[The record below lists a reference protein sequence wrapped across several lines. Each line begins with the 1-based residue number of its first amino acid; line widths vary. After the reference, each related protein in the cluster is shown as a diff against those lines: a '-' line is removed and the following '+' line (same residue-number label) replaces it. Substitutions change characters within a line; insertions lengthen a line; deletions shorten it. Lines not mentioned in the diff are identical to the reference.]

1 MAPIRTALVGLSA
14 SAKTSWAYRAHLPYL
29 LSPLG
34 RSKYQIVALQNSSVE
49 AARNAI
55 AKFDLPSE
63 TKAYGTP
70 EDLAADEDIDLVVV
84 CTRVDVHHSNALP
97 SLKAGKAVFV
107 EWPLAQDIKHAKEL
121 VDAAGENGAKNF
133 VGLQGRFAPP
143 IVKIRELI
151 SEGKI
156 GKILSSEL
164 HGTGGTVDREIL
176 PTTLQYFSQR
186 AVGGNGFIIGLG
198 HIFDAYQTIV
208 GDIANIKSHL
218 HLQRPS
224 IRIRDTES
232 DKFVDTVTSNVP
244 DITFATGT
252 LKESTTVQKDAAVSV
267 RFRRGQAFPGE
278 PPLIIT
284 FNGEKGEIRLRGY
297 GGTALNASAYSEPVI
312 IEVHD
317 FETDTVE
324 QVEWKWSEWQEENEI
339 PIIGRNI
346 AAVYEAFANGNTE
359 ELVSF
364 KEALKRLEQLE
375 GMLKE
380 WDADRSQ

>member
-1 MAPIRTALVGLSA
+1 MAPIRTALAGLSA

-70 EDLAADEDIDLVVV
+70 EDLAADKDIDLVVV

-97 SLKAGKAVFV
+97 SLKAGKTVFV
-107 EWPLAQDIKHAKEL
+107 EWPLAQDVKHAKEL

-198 HIFDAYQTIV
+198 HS
-208 GDIANIKSHL
+208 K
-218 HLQRPS
+218 
-224 IRIRDTES
+224 
-232 DKFVDTVTSNVP
+232 
-244 DITFATGT
+244 
-252 LKESTTVQKDAAVSV
+252 
-267 RFRRGQAFPGE
+267 
-278 PPLIIT
+278 
-284 FNGEKGEIRLRGY
+284 
-297 GGTALNASAYSEPVI
+297 
-312 IEVHD
+312 
-317 FETDTVE
+317 
-324 QVEWKWSEWQEENEI
+324 
-339 PIIGRNI
+339 
-346 AAVYEAFANGNTE
+346 
-359 ELVSF
+359 
-364 KEALKRLEQLE
+364 
-375 GMLKE
+375 
-380 WDADRSQ
+380 

>member
-1 MAPIRTALVGLSA
+1 M
-14 SAKTSWAYRAHLPYL
+14 
-29 LSPLG
+29 
-34 RSKYQIVALQNSSVE
+34 
-49 AARNAI
+49 
-55 AKFDLPSE
+55 
-63 TKAYGTP
+63 
-70 EDLAADEDIDLVVV
+70 
-84 CTRVDVHHSNALP
+84 
-97 SLKAGKAVFV
+97 
-107 EWPLAQDIKHAKEL
+107 
-121 VDAAGENGAKNF
+121 
-133 VGLQGRFAPP
+133 
-143 IVKIRELI
+143 
-151 SEGKI
+151 
-156 GKILSSEL
+156 
-164 HGTGGTVDREIL
+164 
-176 PTTLQYFSQR
+176 
-186 AVGGNGFIIGLG
+186 
-198 HIFDAYQTIV
+198 

-346 AAVYEAFANGNTE
+346 AAVYEAFANGNAE